1 MEGGVSA
8 LDWSRPW
15 YALWR
20 VPGEDLAVRI
30 AQGDASHDAL
40 NTAGTP
46 VRFVAQEQLQAGVP
60 YEQFIF
66 TTGQC
71 PARPGLHDFF
81 NGLVWLQFPRTKAA
95 LNRLQ
100 AQAIARDG
108 IAARRGPVRDA
119 ITVFDENGALLQ
131 APPALWEALK
141 AREWRRLF
149 VDLRPLWRDARLWIF
164 GHALLEQLAAP
175 RKGLTAH
182 VWCADAELADAAAA
196 DAWLASRC
204 TPEALAGKPFTPLPV
219 LGVPAWSPENENF
232 SFYDDSL
239 VFRPRKT
246 PEPTTTT
253 TSAGSS
259 RS

>member
-1 MEGGVSA
+1 MQVDWEQPWFAPWRLPGAGVAARVAEGA
-8 LDWSRPW
+8 PL
-15 YALWR
+15 
-20 VPGEDLAVRI
+20 
-30 AQGDASHDAL
+30 HDAL
-40 NTAGTP
+40 RGAGSCP
-46 VRFVAQEQLQAGVP
+46 VRFVPQQQLPAGVA

-66 TTGQC
+66 DTGQC
-71 PARPGLHDFF
+71 PVRPGLHDFF
-81 NGLVWLQFPRTKAA
+81 NALVWMRFPRAKAA

-100 AQAIARDG
+100 AAEIARAG
-108 IAARRGPVRDA
+108 IGARRGPVRDG

-131 APPALWEALK
+131 APAPIWDALA
-141 AREWRRLF
+141 ARQWRRLF
-149 VDLRPLWRDARLWIF
+149 VELRPLWRDARLLVF

-182 VWCADAELADAAAA
+182 VWRGDAALDSGAAA
-196 DAWLASRC
+196 DAWLAARC
-204 TPEALAGKPFTPLPV
+204 TPELLSQKPFTPLPV
-219 LGVPAWSPENENF
+219 LGVPGWWAGNENF

-246 PEPTTTT
+246 PEPITTT